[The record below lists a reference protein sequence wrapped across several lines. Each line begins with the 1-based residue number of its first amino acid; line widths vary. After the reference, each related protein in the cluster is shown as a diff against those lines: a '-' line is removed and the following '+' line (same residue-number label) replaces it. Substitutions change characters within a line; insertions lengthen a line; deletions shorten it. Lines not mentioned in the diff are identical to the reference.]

1 MINDVKEWSDKA
13 KEVLVGR
20 KIVDARYMNDEEMEM
35 MDWQSRPLCFVL
47 DDGTTCILSMDDEG
61 NDGGA
66 LFYGERG
73 VFPTL

>member
-1 MINDVKEWSDKA
+1 MINNVKEWSDKTE
-13 KEVLVGR
+13 KVLVGR
-20 KIVDARYMNDEEMEM
+20 KIVDARYMNDEEIEM

>member
-1 MINDVKEWSDKA
+1 MKNQVQEWSDKA
-13 KEVLVGR
+13 AKVLVGR

-35 MDWQSRPLCFVL
+35 MDWHSRPLCFML
-47 DDGTTCILSMDDEG
+47 DDGTSCMLSMDDEG

>member
-1 MINDVKEWSDKA
+1 MINNVKEWSDKA
-13 KEVLVGR
+13 SKVLVGR